1 MVYNLTSVKRVISK
15 VFQDLDL
22 KEGDH
27 RLSDMIEWA
36 GEALEKIGGFPT
48 FETRVC
54 GKDDL
59 PLLVVSNYQTKLP
72 CDFHSMIQVA
82 YTSTGYSPYYPMRYG
97 TGSFDSASTAN
108 DTNVLAN
115 ISTNED
121 IVMLCMTLYD
131 LTYEDALESINTDPL
146 RRAKLNALLVSHS
159 TNTNSGPSEEST
171 TGDYTYIIKG
181 GYLKTNIENGFIMLA
196 YQAIP
201 TDKEGYPM
209 LPDNASFIE
218 AVYWYI
224 TMKLL
229 YPQWSSGQVRD
240 AVYADAKRS
249 WNFYCKQAYG
259 NSMMPNGAEQ
269 LESIKNTW
277 HRFVEEWSEH
287 DSFFSTMGQKQIIYN
302 SNR

>member
-1 MVYNLTSVKRVISK
+1 MVYNLTSVKRVIAK
-15 VFQDLDL
+15 VFSDLDL

-27 RLSDMIEWA
+27 RISDMIEWS

-59 PLLVVSNYQTKLP
+59 PLLVISNYQTKLP
-72 CDFHSMIQVA
+72 CDFHSMIQVG
-82 YTSTGYSPYYPMRYG
+82 YTSTGYSPFYPMRVG
-97 TGSFDSASTAN
+97 TGSFDSGSTNN
-108 DTNVLAN
+108 DSNVLEN
-115 ISTNED
+115 LSTNED

-131 LTYEDALESINTDPL
+131 LSYEDALESINTDPL

-159 TNTNSGPSEEST
+159 TGSLASNSEST
-171 TGDYTYIIKG
+171 TGDYTYVIKG
-181 GYLKTNIENGFIMLA
+181 GYIKTNIENGFIMLA

-201 TDKEGYPM
+201 TDDEGYPM
-209 LPDNASFIE
+209 IPDNVSFIE
-218 AVYWYI
+218 AIYWYI

-229 YPQWSSGQVRD
+229 YPQWASGQVRD

-269 LESIKNTW
+269 FESIKNTW
-277 HRFVEEWSEH
+277 HRLVEEWGEH
-287 DSFFSTMGQKQIIYN
+287 DSFFSTMGQKQVIYN
-302 SNR
+302 AKK